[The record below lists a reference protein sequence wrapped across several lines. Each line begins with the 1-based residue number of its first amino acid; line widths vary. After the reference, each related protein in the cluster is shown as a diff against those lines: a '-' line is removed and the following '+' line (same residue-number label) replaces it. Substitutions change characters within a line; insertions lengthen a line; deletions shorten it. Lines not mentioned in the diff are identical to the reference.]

1 MPANPKIEPIEKTG
15 LAKVYTLK
23 RFPRFFQIREDL
35 GKYSGSDSDI
45 VNCQQNI

>member
-23 RFPRFFQIREDL
+23 EIPEILADTRRFREIFRL
-35 GKYSGSDSDI
+35 R
-45 VNCQQNI
+45 